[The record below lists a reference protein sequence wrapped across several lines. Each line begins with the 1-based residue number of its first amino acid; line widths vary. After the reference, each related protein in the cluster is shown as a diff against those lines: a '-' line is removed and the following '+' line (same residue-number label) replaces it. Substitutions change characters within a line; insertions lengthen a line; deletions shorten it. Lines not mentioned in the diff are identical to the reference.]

1 MTEPRPTA
9 TATPAA
15 AESDPLPEGERPA
28 ENAAAAPPLH
38 PDNLFSSSQDE
49 LVYDE
54 FPDTRSLFFIA
65 WVFCCVGSIII
76 FVPMAFILMP
86 LFSGAIARVAAP
98 AVDGGLPQTPA
109 PESMKAP
116 TTTVKF
122 TAPTWTVPSTATAK
136 LPASCLKT
144 RPTIAVDINQMK
156 VNSYNVST
164 LRKIDTSKVEVYC
177 IFNITRVHRGT
188 GFDFLLN
195 QFPWPVCPNVI
206 YWSFSV
212 NLSDGRLLSRAPE
225 LDEYT
230 GFYNISSIAR
240 LHNAD
245 ANVLFTVGGYPEDG
259 GLFTVVGSGTLAEA
273 TLAQSMIMVLY
284 RLQFTGV
291 NIHLVEDPPCEQ
303 YFKNRMAGL
312 QSFITVLKKL
322 VGFNRPIQNFK
333 ITLMVG
339 TNKNIAKEALAV
351 LGDVIDRLFVDTFAL
366 FSNNFS
372 SSFNNISFCHTLDA
386 FMFDLANEISSGTGM
401 IGPSIRCVEA
411 TISKTGRGVIAIAY
425 LLIGDALADAFRG
438 KCLSLYDIDYGVH
451 PKLDACVGRLSRL
464 SVSQWGSSPSGARP
478 IVVVTPGFRSCTY
491 RSGAGLL
498 YALPRIAPSRATM
511 SAEARSL
518 SDQPWFER
526 GGVLLQ
532 SVLSPERCVYE
543 ARNRTT
549 FGDR

>member
-15 AESDPLPEGERPA
+15 AESDPVPEGERPA

-116 TTTVKF
+116 HHDRKVYGTDVDCPVNGHRE
-122 TAPTWTVPSTATAK
+122 AA
-136 LPASCLKT
+136 CLLSEDQT
-144 RPTIAVDINQMK
+144 DHSSRHQPN
-156 VNSYNVST
+156 
-164 LRKIDTSKVEVYC
+164 E
-177 IFNITRVHRGT
+177 GT

-212 NLSDGRLLSRAPE
+212 NLTDGRLLSRAPE

-303 YFKNRMAGL
+303 YFKNRMANL

-351 LGDVIDRLFVDTFAL
+351 LGV
-366 FSNNFS
+366 
-372 SSFNNISFCHTLDA
+372 TL
-386 FMFDLANEISSGTGM
+386 
-401 IGPSIRCVEA
+401 
-411 TISKTGRGVIAIAY
+411 
-425 LLIGDALADAFRG
+425 
-438 KCLSLYDIDYGVH
+438 
-451 PKLDACVGRLSRL
+451 
-464 SVSQWGSSPSGARP
+464 
-478 IVVVTPGFRSCTY
+478 
-491 RSGAGLL
+491 
-498 YALPRIAPSRATM
+498 
-511 SAEARSL
+511 
-518 SDQPWFER
+518 
-526 GGVLLQ
+526 
-532 SVLSPERCVYE
+532 
-543 ARNRTT
+543 
-549 FGDR
+549 